1 MYKTIIDA
9 IDKRLSDTQN
19 MFDESAELIYILKG
33 YEGEDLKEF
42 MQGLKY
48 YKAINVD
55 SEGGVETIQVEVPV
69 TSTKEYLD
77 LMRAN
82 LIEFGQG
89 VDFQTDKFGSA
100 PSGIA
105 LKFLYGNLDLKANKL
120 KNKAIVAIQELLQFI
135 IDFYKLKVDIKDI
148 SITFNFN
155 RMMNDLEQS
164 QIGAQSQYLS
174 KETIVT
180 HHPWVDDPKAELERI
195 EHEQMEYNQQLPDI
209 DDGGAAN
216 GEQEQSEQE
225 RSEDKQPE

>member
-1 MYKTIIDA
+1 
-9 IDKRLSDTQN
+9 
-19 MFDESAELIYILKG
+19 
-33 YEGEDLKEF
+33 
-42 MQGLKY
+42 
-48 YKAINVD
+48 
-55 SEGGVETIQVEVPV
+55 
-69 TSTKEYLD
+69 
-77 LMRAN
+77 MRAN

-180 HHPWVDDPKAELERI
+180 HHPWVDDPNAELERI